1 MTVIDIHGH
10 IGTWH
15 DFFIPQPSA
24 TWLTDMSARIGI
36 DATGVSHT
44 VAIGFDTPVGNR
56 MAIAAANKSSGR
68 LGVWLVANPHR
79 AGDVELI
86 REQLS
91 APHVWGLK
99 VHPDVHEYSIT
110 DRGYE
115 PYLSLAQE
123 LGVPILSHGETRS
136 PWSDPSQ
143 LAEVSNRYHGLVVL
157 IGHSGLWRDS
167 LDRTAG
173 LAKDHPGLYLELCGS
188 RMTRLWIERLIAIAG
203 AEKVLFGSDAS
214 FLDPRLG
221 LGKVLFARITERER
235 ELVLGGNALRIL
247 GARYQ
252 GFHKT

>member
-1 MTVIDIHGH
+1 
-10 IGTWH
+10 
-15 DFFIPQPSA
+15 
-24 TWLTDMSARIGI
+24 
-36 DATGVSHT
+36 
-44 VAIGFDTPVGNR
+44 
-56 MAIAAANKSSGR
+56 